1 MEGYTRRYDLK
12 ERLEARGAGQL
23 AVGRW
28 GGNSWD
34 GRRSARARV
43 SSDGA
48 DRATLVT
55 MTTTQQM
62 NC

>member
-12 ERLEARGAGQL
+12 ERLEARGAVQL
-23 AVGRW
+23 AV
-28 GGNSWD
+28 GNSWD